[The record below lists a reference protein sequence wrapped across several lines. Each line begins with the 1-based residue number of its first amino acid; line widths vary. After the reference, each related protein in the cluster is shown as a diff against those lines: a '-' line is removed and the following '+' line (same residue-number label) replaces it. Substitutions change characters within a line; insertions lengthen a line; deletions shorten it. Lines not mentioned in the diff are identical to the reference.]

1 MRGTRDIAISMEG
14 IADEQYK
21 EKGIEFI
28 DTVHAVLTA
37 AQAWPEADEIAAA
50 RDAVEAFDRQ
60 SISHDIEPMVAREKI
75 RVVEGCPVC
84 GEVD

>member
-1 MRGTRDIAISMEG
+1 MRDIAISMES
-14 IADEQYK
+14 IPDEEYR

-37 AQAWPEADEIAAA
+37 AQDWPEAQEIAAA

-60 SISHDIEPMVAREKI
+60 SILRDIERMVARENI